1 MKKLILAL
9 GLTALFAIGISSCSG
24 EKKSKEEE
32 GTATSVNRNIRFES
46 YAYDRIA
53 ELNDSMVNGID
64 APGAKYVRITA
75 EGVLPADLGE
85 SSVKLLRDS
94 IMHLSGVEFTSDN
107 TPQPALG
114 PGFTLTDLQADTTD
128 ACGYVAV
135 TQSAS
140 LVSTRVVCFQVN
152 TESYACQAA
161 HGNQTVRYINFNVER
176 GEIIS
181 LASLFHPGYQLKL
194 TEMIRNAIK
203 NREIPLSVE
212 PTEIGIPEAFAIT
225 PEGLSFSYDPYDIAP
240 YSEGIITV
248 DIKMGDLIQAG
259 ILSDRGLYIITGNTP
274 SPGAES

>member
-1 MKKLILAL
+1 MKKLVLAL
-9 GLTALFAIGISSCSG
+9 GFFALFAIGFSSCSG
-24 EKKSKEEE
+24 DKKSKESD

-53 ELNDSMVNGID
+53 ELSDSDAID

-85 SSVKLLRDS
+85 SSIKHLRDS
-94 IMHLSGVEFTSDN
+94 LMHLSGVKFTDDI
-107 TPQPALG
+107 PEPDLPA
-114 PGFTLTDLQADTTD
+114 GFNLTDLQADTTD

-181 LASLFHPGYQLKL
+181 LPSLFKPGYQLTL
-194 TEMIRNAIK
+194 TEMLRNEIRR
-203 NREIPLSVE
+203 REIPISVA

-225 PEGLSFSYDPYDIAP
+225 PEGLSFSYDPYDITP
-240 YSEGIITV
+240 YSEGIVTI

-274 SPGAES
+274 SPGS